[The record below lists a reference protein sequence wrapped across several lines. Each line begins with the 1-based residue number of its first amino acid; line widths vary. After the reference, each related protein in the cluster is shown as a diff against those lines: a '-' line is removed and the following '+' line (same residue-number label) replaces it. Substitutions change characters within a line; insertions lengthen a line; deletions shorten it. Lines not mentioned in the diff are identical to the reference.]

1 LIMKSEVISN
11 LRSPPEREGARSEKM
26 KGQRENIV
34 SMGGKKTSVYLTKP
48 TSEMLRCPP
57 RGVST
62 AVSATIE
69 RYYAITHPEKGRLRT
84 LFTEAEWKL
93 LFFVCRD
100 IVTYDSERASFHP
113 NWNAGAIRGG
123 VLSKIQDCID
133 DEFKSH
139 KVDRKGIELKL
150 SNMTVLQQYAIVEV
164 IEEYWE
170 GKKPKEG
177 V

>member
-1 LIMKSEVISN
+1 MKSEVISN

-34 SMGGKKTSVYLTKP
+34 SMGGKKTSVYIT
-48 TSEMLRCPP
+48 
-57 RGVST
+57 T